1 MTEPFY
7 TDKSRVR
14 EAFDRA
20 AHSYDGA
27 AVLQREV
34 SDRMSERLDYIRHA
48 PLRILDAG
56 SGTGYGAVG
65 LRSRYPDAQV
75 IELDLAPSM
84 LQVSRQKQQA
94 APRGRPA
101 GAGCSA
107 RPSPGSCAPT
117 SNSCRWPAP
126 AWTWS
131 GPAWPFSG

>member
-14 EAFDRA
+14 DAFDRA

-34 SDRMSERLDYIRHA
+34 SDRMGERLDYIRHA
-48 PLRILDAG
+48 PQRILDAG

-84 LQVSRQKQQA
+84 LRVSRDKQA
-94 APRGRPA
+94 
-101 GAGCSA
+101 SA
-107 RPSPGSCAPT
+107 RARLSSV
-117 SNSCRWPAP
+117 
-126 AWTWS
+126 
-131 GPAWPFSG
+131 